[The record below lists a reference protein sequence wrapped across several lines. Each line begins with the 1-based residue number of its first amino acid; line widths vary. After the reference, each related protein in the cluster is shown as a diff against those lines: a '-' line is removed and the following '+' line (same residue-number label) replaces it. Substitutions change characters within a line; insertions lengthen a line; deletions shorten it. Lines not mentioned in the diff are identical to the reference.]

1 MDFNGWEMLVMFS
14 ESDLGTLELAY
25 VHAKAIKK
33 KSALEQTFIILY
45 KKLEEGKSLSKVEE
59 RTVRD
64 YLRVYRS
71 EFAAIKKKAQAEANL
86 DKEEQRKKIELHNHL
101 KTQGIVMNEASREFL
116 KEAKRLRELKA
127 LSPSMLHRLLLFC
140 LGFIKAK
147 DKKFAASRLNF
158 KLNDKN
164 FLFLRGDYSNNEENK
179 FISISFLTK
188 KIDEIDVL
196 IPAISLYVGEDRSLV
211 AIYLSNFNT
220 RKQVILNFIDTLN
233 FKDKALELTVR
244 AKYERFSDEL
254 MFFEKQKVIESLSPK
269 TDRSLV
275 RFIQI

>member
-1 MDFNGWEMLVMFS
+1 M
-14 ESDLGTLELAY
+14 
-25 VHAKAIKK
+25 
-33 KSALEQTFIILY
+33 
-45 KKLEEGKSLSKVEE
+45 
-59 RTVRD
+59 
-64 YLRVYRS
+64 
-71 EFAAIKKKAQAEANL
+71 
-86 DKEEQRKKIELHNHL
+86 
-101 KTQGIVMNEASREFL
+101 
-116 KEAKRLRELKA
+116 
-127 LSPSMLHRLLLFC
+127 
-140 LGFIKAK
+140 
-147 DKKFAASRLNF
+147 
-158 KLNDKN
+158 
-164 FLFLRGDYSNNEENK
+164 
-179 FISISFLTK
+179 
-188 KIDEIDVL
+188 L